1 MALCGLRNE
10 YVYILYV
17 GKETQGVSCIE
28 EYPKQTRSVTANVWE
43 EYIIAGFR
51 RPNDVVLIHMRL
63 QLNIGPPSVVTSE
76 LWHTEED
83 EVADTKWQWRT
94 WCPLVARMF

>member
-28 EYPKQTRSVTANVWE
+28 EYPKQTRSVTANV
-43 EYIIAGFR
+43 
-51 RPNDVVLIHMRL
+51 
-63 QLNIGPPSVVTSE
+63 
-76 LWHTEED
+76 
-83 EVADTKWQWRT
+83 
-94 WCPLVARMF
+94 